1 MRIISIIKQHLVS
14 FVLSLLIIALMLL
27 HASNNVPLKFVQ
39 KLENFSYYVRLR
51 TMMPNTI
58 DSRIVIV
65 IVDVDEKSLLEQGR
79 WPWERDKVALL
90 VNQLFATYE
99 INTLGFDVVFT
110 EKDESAGLK
119 NLEWLQQHDLKDDA
133 LFISALNNIKP
144 QLDYDRLLAHS
155 FKNRKVVLGYYFQTS
170 GDTHHVG

>member
-1 MRIISIIKQHLVS
+1 MRLFSIIKQHRIS
-14 FVLSLLIIALMLL
+14 FALSLLIIALMGL

-39 KLENFSYYVRLR
+39 KLENFRYDVRLR

-65 IVDVDEKSLLEQGR
+65 DVDEKSLLEQGR
-79 WPWERDKVALL
+79 WPRGRDKVALL

-99 INTLGFDVVFT
+99 INTLGFDVVFA

-133 LFISALNNIKP
+133 LFISAFNNIKP

-155 FKNRKVVLGYYFQTS
+155 FKNRKVVLGYYF
-170 GDTHHVG
+170 